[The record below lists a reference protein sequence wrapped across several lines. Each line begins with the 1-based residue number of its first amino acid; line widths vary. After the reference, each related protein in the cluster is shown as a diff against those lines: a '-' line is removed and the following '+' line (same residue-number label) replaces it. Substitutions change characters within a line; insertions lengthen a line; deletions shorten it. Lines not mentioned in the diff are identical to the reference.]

1 MSWQQR
7 LRALVLAG
15 GAIVAAGCDG
25 DLPRQLS
32 YDMGSTDFASNVQ
45 GVCNA
50 NPDPC
55 CLHPTEPG
63 CPSDGGARD

>member
-1 MSWQQR
+1 MTWQQR

-15 GAIVAAGCDG
+15 GALVAAGCD
-25 DLPRQLS
+25 DDVTATTV
-32 YDMGSTDFASNVQ
+32 DMASTDMAYSL

-55 CLHPTEPG
+55 CLHPDMKG
-63 CPSDGGARD
+63 CISDGGAGD